1 MNLTLKDKI
10 KKTREKFK
18 SSLENIFL
26 KDKKREELIE
36 DLEELMILADVGW
49 DSTQKIINS
58 IKGKIKG
65 NFSLDQVK
73 QIIEDEIINILSKSP
88 NKLNFGEP
96 KTVIMM
102 VGVNGSGKTTC
113 TAKLAKYLK
122 KREKKVMMVAADTF
136 RPAAIEQLL
145 IWGEKIGIPVFK
157 NFTSKDPASVVFDAL
172 KTKEI
177 DVFLID
183 TGGRLHTKINLM
195 QELEKIARVCARQ
208 IKGAPHEVLLVLDAG
223 VGHNAL
229 FQAREFL
236 KFTGLSGI
244 FVAKLDG
251 TAKGGCVIG
260 ISEELGLPIKFIGV
274 GEGEDDIIEFSPEE
288 YAKAL
293 LQ

>member
-18 SSLENIFL
+18 NSLENIFL
-26 KDKKREELIE
+26 KDRKREELIE
-36 DLEELMILADVGW
+36 ELEELMILADVGW
-49 DSTQKIINS
+49 NSTQKIINA

-65 NFSLDQVK
+65 DFSLDQVK
-73 QIIEDEIINILSKSP
+73 QIIEEEIINILSKSP
-88 NKLNFGEP
+88 NKLIFGES

-122 KREKKVMMVAADTF
+122 RKKMKVMMVAADTF
-136 RPAAIEQLL
+136 RPAAIEQLS
-145 IWGEKIGIPVFK
+145 IWGEKINVPVFK

-172 KTKEI
+172 KAKEI

-183 TGGRLHTKINLM
+183 TGGRLHTKVNLM

-229 FQAREFL
+229 YQAREFL
-236 KFTGLSGI
+236 KFTGLTGI
-244 FVAKLDG
+244 FIAKLDG
-251 TAKGGCVIG
+251 TAKGGCIIG
-260 ISEELGLPIKFIGV
+260 ISDELGLPVKFIGV
-274 GEGEDDIIEFSPEE
+274 GESEDDIIEFSPKE